1 MSMFGDAILAVL
13 ATVPAGPEPIAP
25 AVDDHGSDL
34 SCGTDI
40 TVDAKELIGDD
51 PLIVAESDV
60 RRLTTDRGTLPDDP
74 DVGHNLEQYIQK
86 PMTPAEVATIA
97 GQVRGE
103 LLKDDRH
110 ETLNV
115 WTTGQTTSNLLVHIR
130 GTTAKGPFRLVMA
143 ITDAGV
149 AVKEIYG

>member
-1 MSMFGDAILAVL
+1 MSTINDMIRAVL
-13 ATVPAGPEPIAP
+13 AEQPAGPTP
-25 AVDDHGSDL
+25 AQPDVDDFGSDL
-34 SCGTDI
+34 SCATDI
-40 TVDAKELIGDD
+40 TADAAELAGDD
-51 PLIVAESDV
+51 PRIVAESDV
-60 RRLTTDRGTLPDDP
+60 RRLTTDRSTLPDDP
-74 DVGHNLEQYIQK
+74 DFGWNLEQLIQK
-86 PMTPAEVATIA
+86 PMTPAEVATVA

-103 LLKDDRH
+103 LIKDDRH

-115 WTTGQTTSNLLVHIR
+115 WTTGQTTSNLIVHVR